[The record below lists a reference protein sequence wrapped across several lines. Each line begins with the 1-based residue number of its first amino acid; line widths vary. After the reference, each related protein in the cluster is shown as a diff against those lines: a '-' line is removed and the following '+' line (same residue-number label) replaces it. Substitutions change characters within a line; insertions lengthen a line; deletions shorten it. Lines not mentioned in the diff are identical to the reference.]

1 MMVLTVWLNK
11 IGFLSILLALS
22 GFTVRAQEDRNLKV
36 PLDRD
41 KPLSLNHVLAI
52 QHLSINEAY
61 KRGQENY
68 PLIKERGLISKTR
81 EYTISNAAK
90 AYIPAFQINGQ
101 ATYQSDVT
109 NIPFKIPNLTIP
121 TYSKDQY
128 KIYGEVDQVIYDG
141 GVIRNQKKTAEANEV
156 IQQQNIE
163 VQLYALYDRIDQ
175 LFLGAI
181 LIDEQLKQNDLLKAD
196 IQNGIDK
203 AKAQVANGT
212 AYRSSVDE
220 LKAQILQ
227 TDQARVELKAARK
240 AYLDMLGV
248 FVNGQ
253 LDENT
258 VLERPT
264 TPVLPESITRPE
276 LSYYDYQKKTYDL
289 QEDLLKTQLRPKFN
303 FFAQGG
309 YGRPGLNMLS
319 NDFAWYYI
327 GGLRLSWNL
336 GSLYTLHN
344 QKQILGI
351 NRDMLDIQKETFLF
365 NTRIT
370 LRQQN
375 SDIVK
380 YLELIKSDDEII
392 TLRENVKK
400 AASAQLENG
409 VLSAHDYLTQVNSED
424 QARQNRILHQLQ
436 LLQAQYNYQSTMGK

>member
-1 MMVLTVWLNK
+1 MKVLTVWLNK
-11 IGFLSILLALS
+11 TGFICFSLVLSVFIA
-22 GFTVRAQEDRNLKV
+22 RAQDDRNLRV
-36 PLDRD
+36 PKERD
-41 KPLSLNHVLAI
+41 KPLDIKLSLSI
-52 QHLSINEAY
+52 SHLSINDAY

-81 EYTISNAAK
+81 EYTVSNAAR

-156 IQQQNIE
+156 VQQQNIE

-220 LKAQILQ
+220 LQAQILQ
-227 TDQARVELKAARK
+227 TEQVRVELRAARK

-258 VLERPT
+258 VLERPV
-264 TPVLPESITRPE
+264 TPVLPEAITRPE
-276 LSYYDYQKKTYDL
+276 LSYYDYQKRPATCRKTC
-289 QEDLLKTQLRPKFN
+289 
-303 FFAQGG
+303 
-309 YGRPGLNMLS
+309 
-319 NDFAWYYI
+319 
-327 GGLRLSWNL
+327 
-336 GSLYTLHN
+336 
-344 QKQILGI
+344 
-351 NRDMLDIQKETFLF
+351 
-365 NTRIT
+365 
-370 LRQQN
+370 
-375 SDIVK
+375 
-380 YLELIKSDDEII
+380 
-392 TLRENVKK
+392 
-400 AASAQLENG
+400 
-409 VLSAHDYLTQVNSED
+409 
-424 QARQNRILHQLQ
+424 
-436 LLQAQYNYQSTMGK
+436 